1 MKRHSTLVVC
11 LLAAVVS
18 LAAGPAPAQTVNFT
32 INNQCQ
38 QTIYPAIVP
47 PYYQNGGWTMAA
59 GTSVTFPVPS
69 TFSGRVWAR
78 KNCNTSV
85 SPYVCDTGS
94 CGGTGASCA
103 GSTGTGNTTLAELT
117 LAGSPTGTDWYNA
130 SNVDAYDFPASIA
143 MSNGQGFSPTCTADV
158 LGACPAELQVKNAAG
173 QPVYCSNPC
182 SIFPT
187 PLICCTNLDPQQ
199 CRDVVNQ
206 WPAVAQQYVNDVH
219 NNCGETYAYPWDD
232 WWGLHTATGGSTTW
246 TITFCPNGVQPGS
259 GAAGQPWPLAP
270 TNIAGTSPGT
280 TASLTWNAVA
290 GATSYR
296 IYRTTTGGASSA
308 LPGEPIYGTVT
319 TPSFTDSGL
328 TSGVTYYYI
337 VTAINA
343 AGYSAP
349 SAQLTLKA
357 GAGAGSTIAS
367 APGNLK
373 ATPNLGQVALT
384 WTASPNATSYNLY
397 RGTSPTQEATTPIAS
412 GITGTSYTNTGLTN
426 GVTYYF
432 LVSGVNGSGI
442 GAPSNEVNATV
453 GNTVY
458 PPGDIAINAGG
469 ASVTPF
475 LADAYFSGG
484 AASTSANTIDVSRV
498 TNPAPAAVYQSNR
511 YGNATYT
518 VPGLIAGNGYTV
530 RLHFCETYQ
539 TAAGVRKFNVLL
551 NGAQVLTNFD
561 IFAAAGGQNIA
572 NVQQFTA
579 TANASGQVVIQTVT
593 VSDNAQING
602 IEVYPTNGVTP
613 TPTATVRATATATA
627 TATFTATATTRAT
640 ATATATATP
649 TPTATTSASTN
660 LALNKPA
667 TASSVENAGTGANLA
682 VDGNAGTRWS
692 SAFSDP
698 QWLTVDLGAPTA
710 IGRVRLVW
718 EAAYATAYQI
728 QVSNDNI
735 NWSTIRTVTG
745 GTGGT
750 QDWTGL
756 SGSGRYVRMY
766 GTARATGY
774 GYSLWEFEVYGGG
787 GATAT
792 ATPTSTATATATATV
807 RPRATATATAT
818 TGTTAIAVN
827 CGGGAAAPFVADTGF
842 TGGSTYSTTAAIATT
857 GVVAPA
863 PQAVYQSARQGTF
876 TYMLGG
882 LAAGSTHTVRLHFA
896 ELYFSATGQRVF
908 NVSVNGAAVLTNFD
922 IVAAAGARNAAVV
935 RSFTATANGSGQIV
949 VATTN
954 GTTDQPMLN
963 GIDIQ

>member
-18 LAAGPAPAQTVNFT
+18 LMAGPTPAQTVNFT

-47 PYYQNGGWTMAA
+47 PYYQNGGWTMAPS
-59 GTSVTFPVPS
+59 TSVTFPVPS

-94 CGGTGASCA
+94 CGGTGAQCA

-130 SNVDAYDFPASIA
+130 SNVDAYDFPVSIA

-158 LGACPAELQVKNAAG
+158 LGACPAALQVKNAAG
-173 QPVYCSNPC
+173 QPIYCSNPC

-187 PLICCTNLDPQQ
+187 PLVCCTNLDPQQ

-232 WWGLHTATGGSTTW
+232 WWGLHTATGGSATW
-246 TITFCPNGVQPGS
+246 TITFCPNGVQPGT

-270 TNIAGTSPGT
+270 TGIAGTSPGT
-280 TASLTWNAVA
+280 TASVTWNAVT

-296 IYRTTTGGASSA
+296 VYRNTTGGASSA
-308 LPGEPIYGTVT
+308 LPGEPIYATVT
-319 TPSFTDSGL
+319 SPAFGDSGL
-328 TSGVTYYYI
+328 TSGTTYYYI
-337 VTAINA
+337 VTAVNA

-349 SAQLTLKA
+349 SAQLTLQA

-373 ATPNLGQVALT
+373 ATPNLGQIALT
-384 WTASPNATSYNLY
+384 WTASPNSTSYNVY
-397 RGTSPTQEATTPIAS
+397 RGTSPTQEATTPVAT
-412 GITGTSYTNTGLTN
+412 GLTGTSYTNTGLTN
-426 GVTYYF
+426 GVTYYY
-432 LVSGVNGSGI
+432 LVAGVNGSGI

-458 PPGDIAINAGG
+458 PPGDFAINAGG
-469 ASVTPF
+469 AAVSPF
-475 LADAYFSGG
+475 LADIDFSGG
-484 AASTSANTIDVSRV
+484 APSTSTNAIDVSRV
-498 TNPAPAAVYQSNR
+498 TNPAPAGVYQSNR

-518 VPGLIAGNGYTV
+518 IPGLIAGNGYTV

-572 NVQQFTA
+572 NVQQFTT

-593 VSDNAQING
+593 ISDNAQLNG

-613 TPTATVRATATATA
+613 TPAP
-627 TATFTATATTRAT
+627 TFTATATST
-640 ATATATATP
+640 ATPSPTTGASATPTATP
-649 TPTATTSASTN
+649 TTNPSTN
-660 LALNKPA
+660 LALGKPA
-667 TASSVENAGTGANLA
+667 TASSVENAGTTANLA
-682 VDGNAGTRWS
+682 VDGNTGTRWS

-710 IGRVRLVW
+710 IGRVRLIW

-728 QVSNDNI
+728 QVSNDNV
-735 NWSTIRTVTG
+735 NWTAIKTVTG
-745 GTGGT
+745 GTGAT

-756 SGSGRYVRMY
+756 SGAGRYVRMY
-766 GTARATGY
+766 GTTRATGY
-774 GYSLWEFEVYGGG
+774 GYSLWEFEVYGST

-792 ATPTSTATATATATV
+792 ATRTSAPTSTVTATSTA
-807 RPRATATATAT
+807 RPRATATATN
-818 TGTTAIAVN
+818 GTTTLAVN
-827 CGGGAAAPFVADTGF
+827 CGGAAAGAFVADTGF
-842 TGGSTYSTTAAIATT
+842 AGGSTYSTTAAITTAGAT
-857 GVVAPA
+857 APA

-876 TYMLGG
+876 TYTLGG
-882 LAAGSTHTVRLHFA
+882 LAAGSSHTVRLHFA
-896 ELYFSATGQRVF
+896 ELYFSAAGQRVF
-908 NVSVNGAAVLTNFD
+908 NVSLNGIAALANFD
-922 IVAAAGARNAAVV
+922 IVAAAGTKNAAVV
-935 RSFTATANGSGQIV
+935 RSFTAVANGSGQIV
-949 VATTN
+949 VATAN

-963 GIDIQ
+963 GIEIQ